1 MDALVESGSITQT
14 DKEEHPMAN
23 AMPAEDKPAKRG
35 KPGRPEGTAGNVR
48 ETMLDAAEMT
58 FADLGYAGTT
68 LREISQKANVT
79 QALIS
84 YYFGSKF
91 GLFKEVFLRRSR
103 KISDARLDNLA
114 VLLREP
120 QAPTV
125 RAIVLAFLKPT
136 LALRA
141 TPEGQAFIRL
151 QARVHTEPPEISY
164 QLRNEAY
171 DVSTRAYVDAL
182 RAVLPSLSEK
192 DVYWRVTLMIGAYL
206 YAFSNTHRLEQLA
219 GDVCDP
225 DNTDEVLD
233 QVATFVTGGLEAAA
247 TLASGPAR

>member
-1 MDALVESGSITQT
+1 MDALVESGSTQT
-14 DKEEHPMAN
+14 DKEEHPMAK
-23 AMPAEDKPAKRG
+23 ARPAEEKAPRRG
-35 KPGRPEGTAGNVR
+35 KIGRPEGTAGNVR

-68 LREISQKANVT
+68 LREIAQKANVT

-91 GLFKEVFLRRSR
+91 GLFTEVFLRRSR
-103 KISDARLDNLA
+103 KISDARLENLA
-114 VLLREP
+114 ALLKEP

-125 RAIVLAFLKPT
+125 REIVLAFLKPT

-182 RAVLPSLSEK
+182 RVALPSLSAK

-206 YAFSNTHRLEQLA
+206 YGFSNTHRLEQLA

-225 DNTDEVLD
+225 DDTEEVLD

-247 TLASGPAR
+247 TQTSGTAL

>member
-1 MDALVESGSITQT
+1 
-14 DKEEHPMAN
+14 
-23 AMPAEDKPAKRG
+23 
-35 KPGRPEGTAGNVR
+35 VR

-58 FADLGYAGTT
+58 FADLGYTGTT
-68 LREISQKANVT
+68 LREIAQKSNVT

-91 GLFKEVFLRRSR
+91 GLFTEVFLRRSR
-103 KISDARLDNLA
+103 KISDARLENLSA
-114 VLLREP
+114 LLKER

-125 RAIVLAFLKPT
+125 REIVLAFLKPT

-141 TPEGQAFIRL
+141 TAEGQAFIRL

-182 RAVLPSLSEK
+182 RLALPSLSGK
-192 DVYWRVTLMIGAYL
+192 DVYWQGTLMIGAYL
-206 YAFSNTHRLEQLA
+206 YGFSHTHRLEQLA
-219 GDVCDP
+219 GDACDP
-225 DNTDEVLD
+225 DNTEEVLD

-247 TLASGPAR
+247 TQTSGTAR